1 MANKGKSKG
10 AEAQAQRYKSER
22 KWESNRMAKLERA
35 LKRNPENKQI
45 ELAMKNIVYRRGT
58 PKTSQWSATKI
69 ATAKLFKLFSGK
81 VNPDIFSSN
90 EKVSAP
96 ALMLVGRVV
105 ALKGTSANAFNMFK
119 MAARAH
125 DGSGNLVWA

>member
-45 ELAMKNIVYRRGT
+45 ELAMKNIVYRRST
-58 PKTSQWSATKI
+58 PKTSQWNATKI
-69 ATAKLFKLFSGK
+69 ATAKLFKKFSGK
-81 VNPDIFSSN
+81 VNMDIFSSN

-96 ALMLVGRVV
+96 ALMLKGKVTI
-105 ALKGTSANAFNMFK
+105 GTSANSFNMFK
-119 MAARAH
+119 LVTRAH
-125 DGSGNLVWA
+125 NGRGNLVWA